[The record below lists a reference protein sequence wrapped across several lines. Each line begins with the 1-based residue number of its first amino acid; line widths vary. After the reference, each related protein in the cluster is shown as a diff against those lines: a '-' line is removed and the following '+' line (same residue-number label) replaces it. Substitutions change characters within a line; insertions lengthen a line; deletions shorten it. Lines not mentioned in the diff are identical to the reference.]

1 MSPLALGTSVWFYRG
16 GTRHTGFIVAVRAE
30 EVRVCIEGRRDVWM
44 PVANA
49 RPVHPPAREHGA
61 SGSFP
66 AEVVSSKSPT
76 PSREDGAPARAPSSL
91 SAIAQMLVS
100 TIMVGWALLSLQG
113 QSPVALFRSGSFD
126 DPALGWF
133 AVVATTTPV
142 AVALLWRALSGCT
155 EAKMLRVFYVAEG
168 AGGLIAAFLIGVF
181 SVLRQ

>member
-1 MSPLALGTSVWFYRG
+1 MQGHDASAQPLVGYVV
-16 GTRHTGFIVAVRAE
+16 VAGPLENCDQRLWIGKSHNRIG
-30 EVRVCIEGRRDVWM
+30 EVTVGL
-44 PVANA
+44 
-49 RPVHPPAREHGA
+49 
-61 SGSFP
+61 SFP